1 MLWFGFPGL
10 FVCLCVCEY
19 SLDICKMLTSMHL
32 LFCGF
37 RLLCLFLFSETGSHC
52 GTQAGLELPED
63 IPFQPSKCWDSRL
76 DPTHLLSRSRKAWY
90 NM

>member
-1 MLWFGFPGL
+1 MFWFSGFVCL
-10 FVCLCVCEY
+10 FVCGY
-19 SLDICKMLTSMHL
+19 SLDICKRHL

-37 RLLCLFLFSETGSHC
+37 RLLCLSLFSETGSHC

-76 DPTHLLSRSRKAWY
+76 DPPDLLSRSRKAWY